1 MLMQSSRISIS
12 ALSLER
18 SRVRFKS
25 LALASTALLANSA
38 SAWAEEAPQVAGDTI
53 VVTARASQ
61 VQIGADDRY
70 QPTPDASTLRSTAR
84 MLDVPQVV
92 NIVAAQVIRD
102 QRPRY
107 LDDVLTNVSGITQ
120 GNTLASTQD
129 TIMKRGFGGNRDG
142 SIMHNGMPLV
152 QGRGFNAAA
161 ESVEVLKGP
170 SSLLYGIMDPGG
182 VINVVSKKPQTKA
195 ATMISVS
202 GNTYGH
208 GRHGAE
214 EMIDTTGPITDNLAY
229 RLVVD
234 QDDEAYWRNFG
245 ARHETLV
252 APSLAWYGPRTQV
265 VLWYEFRSYNA
276 PFDRGTSIDSKT
288 GAPLVIDRRI
298 RLDEPTNK
306 MVGNTHLA
314 QLSIDR
320 QLGQGWGV
328 HFSGS
333 YNVETYDAGQFRVS
347 GVNTTTGAVTRSN
360 DGTRG
365 ALSTDL
371 YATAYIDGS
380 VVIAGLKNDLQF
392 GAEAEHRRI
401 YRRDLLRQTPN
412 ASFNY
417 LNPVY
422 GLNAISTTV
431 SASDSDQTDNLH
443 NYSFF
448 AQDTVHLGDR
458 WIFVAG
464 GRFLHY
470 RQVAGKGRPFVAN
483 TNIEGD
489 KFLPRAGLV
498 YKATDFL
505 SAYVSYTQ
513 SLKPASTIAPLS
525 SGLVLDSGFQPERG
539 RQFEAGLKVELPHRI
554 SGTLAVYDIDKRNVI
569 VSQYNSAT
577 GLTDYRTAGRARSR
591 GVELDFSG
599 QVTDHLSTIAS
610 YAYTD
615 AKTTEDP
622 LYAGNLLANVARD
635 TASLSA
641 VYDLGRVAGA
651 YRLRIGGGPR
661 YVGRRAGDSAN
672 SFFLPSYVVAD
683 AFMTYDVVIMGK
695 KTSFQV
701 NVKNLFDRTY
711 YQSAVNQYFVSIGD
725 PRRFSLTASVAL

>member
-1 MLMQSSRISIS
+1 MSIKSVLFASS
-12 ALSLER
+12 AL
-18 SRVRFKS
+18 V
-25 LALASTALLANSA
+25 AQAVSA
-38 SAWAEEAPQVAGDTI
+38 HADTPPTPQDTI
-53 VVTARASQ
+53 VVTGRASQ

-84 MLDVPQVV
+84 ALDVPQVV

-182 VINVVSKKPQTKA
+182 VINVVSKKPLTKS
-195 ATMISVS
+195 ATMLSVS
-202 GNTYGH
+202 GDTYAG
-208 GRHGAE
+208 GRNGAE
-214 EMIDTTGPITDNLAY
+214 EMLDTTGAIKGNLAY

-252 APSLAWYGPRTQV
+252 APSLAWYGQKTQV
-265 VLWYEFRSYNA
+265 VLWYEFRRYNA

-288 GAPLVIDRRI
+288 GAPLLIDRRE
-298 RLDEPTNK
+298 RLDEPSN
-306 MVGNTHLA
+306 MMIGQTHLG
-314 QLSIDR
+314 QISIDH
-320 QLGQGWGV
+320 QLGHGWAA

-333 YNVETYDAGQFRVS
+333 YNAEFYDAGQFRVA

-360 DGTRG
+360 DGTNG

-371 YATAYIDGS
+371 YGTAYVDGS
-380 VVIAGLKNDLQF
+380 VMIAGLKNDIQI
-392 GAEAEHRRI
+392 GVEDEHRRI
-401 YRRDLLRQTPN
+401 YRRDLLRQTPS
-412 ASFNY
+412 AGFNY

-422 GLNAISTTV
+422 GLNPISTTV

-443 NYSFF
+443 DYSFF
-448 AQDTVHLGDR
+448 GQDTLHLGDK
-458 WIFVAG
+458 WIVVAG

-498 YKATDFL
+498 YKATDFM
-505 SAYVSYTQ
+505 SAYFSYSQ

-525 SGLVLDSGFQPERG
+525 SGLVLDSSFQPERG
-539 RQFEAGLKVELPHRI
+539 RQFEGGLKVEIPHRI
-554 SGTLAVYDIDKRNVI
+554 TGTLAVYDIDKRNVI
-569 VSQYNSAT
+569 VSQYNAAT

-591 GVELDFSG
+591 GVELDLAG
-599 QVTDHLSTIAS
+599 QITDHLSTIAS

-622 LYAGNLLANVARD
+622 LYAGNQLANVAKN

-641 VYDLGRVAGA
+641 VYDLGRIAGGR
-651 YRLRIGGGPR
+651 RLRIGGGPR

-683 AFMTYDVVIMGK
+683 AFVTYDVPIMGK
-695 KTSFQV
+695 KTSLQL

-711 YQSAVNQYFVSIGD
+711 YQSAVNLYFISVGD
-725 PRRFSLTASVAL
+725 PRRVSLTASVAL

>member
-1 MLMQSSRISIS
+1 MKS
-12 ALSLER
+12 AL
-18 SRVRFKS
+18 F
-25 LALASTALLANSA
+25 ASTALFVSGAHA
-38 SAWAEEAPQVAGDTI
+38 HADTPTTQGDTI
-53 VVTARASQ
+53 IVTARASQ

-70 QPTPDASTLRSTAR
+70 QPTPDASTLRSSAR
-84 MLDVPQVV
+84 ALDVPQVV

-182 VINVVSKKPQTKA
+182 VINIVSKKPQTKA
-195 ATMISVS
+195 ATMLSVS
-202 GNTYGH
+202 GETYGH
-208 GRHGAE
+208 GRNGVH
-214 EMIDTTGPITDNLAY
+214 EMIDTTGPLGGNLAY

-234 QDDEAYWRNFG
+234 QEDSAYWRNFG

-252 APSLAWYGPRTQV
+252 APSLAYYGQKTQV
-265 VLWYEFRSYNA
+265 VAWYEYRRYSA
-276 PFDRGTSIDSKT
+276 PFDRGTVIDSKT
-288 GAPLVIDRRI
+288 GAPLAIDRRE
-298 RLDEPTNK
+298 RLDEPTNI
-306 MVGNTHLA
+306 MAGQTHLG
-314 QLSIDR
+314 QLSIDH
-320 QLGQGWGV
+320 QLGKGWGA

-333 YNVETYDAGQFRVS
+333 FNSETYDAGQFRVS

-371 YATAYIDGS
+371 YSTAYIDGS
-380 VVIAGLKNDLQF
+380 VQWLGMKHDLQL

-401 YRRDLLRQTPN
+401 YRRDLLRQAVTTGFSYFTPI
-412 ASFNY
+412 
-417 LNPVY
+417 Y
-422 GLNAISTTV
+422 GRQAISTTV

-448 AQDTVHLGDR
+448 AQDTVHLGDK

-489 KFLPRAGLV
+489 KFLPRVGLV

-505 SAYVSYTQ
+505 SAYLSYTQ
-513 SLKPASTIAPLS
+513 SLKPASTIAALS
-525 SGLVLDSGFQPERG
+525 TGVVLDSSFAPERG
-539 RQFEAGLKVELPHRI
+539 RQFEAGVKVELPHRI
-554 SGTLAVYDIDKRNVI
+554 TGTLAVYDIDKRNVI
-569 VSQYNSAT
+569 VSQYNTAT

-591 GVELDFSG
+591 GVELDLAG
-599 QVTDHLSTIAS
+599 QITDHLSTIAS
-610 YAYTD
+610 FAYTD
-615 AKTTEDP
+615 AKTTQDP
-622 LYAGNLLANVARD
+622 LYAGNLLANVAKN
-635 TASLSA
+635 TASLSG
-641 VYDLGRVAGA
+641 VYDFGRIAGGD
-651 YRLRIGGGPR
+651 RLRLGGGPR

-683 AFMTYDVVIMGK
+683 AFLTYDTRVMGK
-695 KTSFQV
+695 KASLQL

-711 YQSAVNQYFVSIGD
+711 YQSAVNVYFVSIGD
-725 PRRFSLTASVAL
+725 PRRVSLTASIAL

>member
-1 MLMQSSRISIS
+1 MS
-12 ALSLER
+12 
-18 SRVRFKS
+18 FKS
-25 LALASTALLANSA
+25 LALASTALLAHSA
-38 SAWAEEAPQVAGDTI
+38 SAWAADAPQAQGDTI
-53 VVTARASQ
+53 VVTGRAQQ

-84 MLDVPQVV
+84 ALDVPQVV

-182 VINVVSKKPQTKA
+182 VINVVSKKPLTKS
-195 ATMISVS
+195 ATMVSVT
-202 GNTYGH
+202 GNTYAH
-208 GRHGAE
+208 GRNGSE
-214 EMIDTTGPITDNLAY
+214 EMLDTTGAITGNLAY

-252 APSLAWYGPRTQV
+252 APSLAWYGQKTQV
-265 VLWYEFRSYNA
+265 VVWYEFRRYNA
-276 PFDRGTSIDSKT
+276 PFDRGTAIDSRT
-288 GAPLVIDRRI
+288 GAPLAIDRRE
-298 RLDEPTNK
+298 RLDEATNT
-306 MVGNTHLA
+306 MVGQTHLG
-314 QLSIDR
+314 QISLDH
-320 QLGQGWGV
+320 QLGHGWAV
-328 HFSGS
+328 HVSGS
-333 YNVETYDAGQFRVS
+333 YNSEAYNAGQFRVS

-360 DGTRG
+360 DGTNG
-365 ALSTDL
+365 ALSTDV
-371 YATAYIDGS
+371 YGTAYIDGS
-380 VVIAGLKNDLQF
+380 VVVAGIRNDLQI
-392 GAEAEHRRI
+392 GAEDEHRRI

-412 ASFNY
+412 AGFNY

-422 GLNAISTTV
+422 GLNAVSTTV

-443 NYSFF
+443 NHSFF
-448 AQDTVHLGDR
+448 AQDTLHLGDK
-458 WIFVAG
+458 WIVVAG

-470 RQVAGKGRPFVAN
+470 RQVAGKGRPFVTN

-489 KFLPRAGLV
+489 KVLPRAGLL
-498 YKATDFL
+498 YKATDVM
-505 SAYVSYTQ
+505 SAYVSYSQ

-539 RQFEAGLKVELPHRI
+539 RQFEAGLKVEIPHRVT
-554 SGTLAVYDIDKRNVI
+554 GTLAIYDIDKRNVI
-569 VSQYNSAT
+569 VSQYNSTT

-591 GVELDFSG
+591 GVELDLSG
-599 QVTDHLSTIAS
+599 QITDHFSTIAS

-615 AKTTEDP
+615 ARTTQDP
-622 LYAGNLLANVARD
+622 LYAGNLLANVAKN
-635 TASLSA
+635 TASLSM
-641 VYDLGRVAGA
+641 VYDLGRIAGGK
-651 YRLRIGGGPR
+651 RLRLGGGPR

-672 SFFLPSYVVAD
+672 SFFLPSYVTAD
-683 AFMTYDVVIMGK
+683 AFVTYDLAVMGK
-695 KTSFQV
+695 KTSLQF

-711 YQSAVNQYFVSIGD
+711 YQSAVNQYFISMGD
-725 PRRFSLTASVAL
+725 PRRISLTASIAL